1 MPSLATR
8 LLALLRQME
17 QVITSSPE
25 ASVQPERPA
34 TTARVDYYAITPK
47 GSRTRFQENIGL
59 NQMPGNP
66 QSETAVRSYLQR
78 KRPGCD
84 IQINTIDFD

>member
-1 MPSLATR
+1 MTSLATR
-8 LLALLRQME
+8 LLGMLRQME

-25 ASVQPERPA
+25 ASSVTDRLA

-47 GSRTRFQENIGL
+47 GSRTRFQENIAL

-78 KRPGCD
+78 KRSGCD
-84 IQINTIDFD
+84 IQINTISFD

>member
-1 MPSLATR
+1 MSLASR

-25 ASVQPERPA
+25 AASEPDRAA
-34 TTARVDYYAITPK
+34 TRAMVDYYAITPK
-47 GSRTRFQENIGL
+47 GSRTRFRENIGL

-84 IQINTIDFD
+84 IQINNIDFD